1 MISSLVFSL
10 WLVGPLAQ
18 AAAPTDAD
26 TSTNVPAQASTP
38 SASEAGPSAAP
49 GPSGGAQGDADEG
62 AGSAAATDKGAP
74 AEAQVP
80 PMPATRTQL
89 SRAERELIKRELMEE
104 LNASLDEQRQKLR
117 AEIRAQIEAESASRL
132 LEDSYVYREDKP
144 RLELLELNGYFRVR
158 PELFYNLDLGRGAD
172 PSGNYLFP
180 RPARDGK
187 TLADVNM
194 RWRIEPTLNI
204 SEDVRLHAQLDVFD
218 NLIFGATPDGV
229 FGPNESELFA
239 VAARNQ
245 AYPRADRNWL
255 SDSIVARRIYGEV
268 VTPIGQFLFGRMG
281 SHWGMGMLTNSG
293 GESITSNYGGGDL
306 GDSVDRL
313 MFVSMPLAG
322 HYIVPF
328 IDFVS
333 EGPTSTRRGELFG
346 QAVDLEQSDDARD
359 YGLSVAR
366 RDTELEIKR
375 KLGAGQSIINYGL
388 YFVYRTQSY
397 DAADF
402 YAGSDVSGDTA
413 ELGYVARKAS
423 FYIPDLWFKFQT
435 KRWKAE
441 VELAGIFGKIEDVRT
456 SAADD
461 AEGQDVSVM
470 QFGGVARGEFLPIPN
485 LSISLEA
492 GFASGDRG
500 AGMGNSPGRSGN
512 VEAGIIDGPQFCL
525 SDQCAIFDDK
535 VNNFRFNRAYQVDLI
550 LWREL
555 LQGVTDAIYIKPG
568 VRYEVLS
575 GLDLWANLIYSRAI
589 YGSSTPS
596 SIVDGS
602 GNLSGRA
609 DLGIEIDIGA
619 QYVSGDG
626 FVAGVGYGVLFPLAG
641 LNNRIEDL
649 DAGTAH
655 MVRGWFGIVY

>member
-10 WLVGPLAQ
+10 WLLGPLAQ
-18 AAAPTDAD
+18 TATPSDAAPSQSAATPAAPQADAEKKDIAGEKASSPGADAGQSASDAD
-26 TSTNVPAQASTP
+26 RVSSRQAQAP
-38 SASEAGPSAAP
+38 AMPGASA
-49 GPSGGAQGDADEG
+49 QI
-62 AGSAAATDKGAP
+62 
-74 AEAQVP
+74 
-80 PMPATRTQL
+80 

-144 RLELLELNGYFRVR
+144 RLELLEIDGYFRVR

-194 RWRIEPTLNI
+194 RWRIQPTLNI

-229 FGPNESELFA
+229 FGPNDNELFA

-245 AYPRADRNWL
+245 AYPSEGGNWL
-255 SDSIVARRIYGEV
+255 SDSIIARRVYGEV

-366 RDTELEIKR
+366 RDTELEIQR

-402 YAGSDVSGDTA
+402 HTGSDISGDTA

-423 FYIPDLWFKFQT
+423 FYIPDLWFKFQS

-441 VELAGIFGKIEDVRT
+441 IELAGIFGKIEDVRT
-456 SAADD
+456 SALDD
-461 AEGQDVSVM
+461 GEGQDISVM
-470 QFGGVARGEFLPIPN
+470 QFGGVARGEFLPIPS

-492 GFASGDRG
+492 GFASGDKG
-500 AGMGNSPGRSGN
+500 AGMGNSPGRSGD

-525 SDQCAIFDDK
+525 SDQCAVFDDR
-535 VNNFRFNRAYQVDLI
+535 VTNFRFNRAYQVDLI

-568 VRYEVLS
+568 IRYEIIS
-575 GLDLWANLIYSRAI
+575 GLDVWANFIYSRALF
-589 YGSSTPS
+589 GSSTPS
-596 SIVDGS
+596 SIIDSS
-602 GNLSGRA
+602 GELSGHA
-609 DLGIEIDIGA
+609 DLGIEIDLGA

-626 FVAGVGYGVLFPLAG
+626 FVAGVGYGVLFPLSG
-641 LNNRIEDL
+641 LNNRLEDL

-655 MVRGWFGIVY
+655 MVRGWFGIIY

>member
-1 MISSLVFSL
+1 
-10 WLVGPLAQ
+10 
-18 AAAPTDAD
+18 
-26 TSTNVPAQASTP
+26 
-38 SASEAGPSAAP
+38 
-49 GPSGGAQGDADEG
+49 
-62 AGSAAATDKGAP
+62 
-74 AEAQVP
+74 
-80 PMPATRTQL
+80 
-89 SRAERELIKRELMEE
+89 
-104 LNASLDEQRQKLR
+104 
-117 AEIRAQIEAESASRL
+117 
-132 LEDSYVYREDKP
+132 
-144 RLELLELNGYFRVR
+144 
-158 PELFYNLDLGRGAD
+158 
-172 PSGNYLFP
+172 
-180 RPARDGK
+180 
-187 TLADVNM
+187 
-194 RWRIEPTLNI
+194 
-204 SEDVRLHAQLDVFD
+204 
-218 NLIFGATPDGV
+218 IFGATPDGV
-229 FGPNESELFA
+229 FGPNDNELFA

-245 AYPRADRNWL
+245 AYPSEGGNWL
-255 SDSIVARRIYGEV
+255 SDSIIARRVYGEV

-333 EGPTSTRRGELFG
+333 EGPASTRRGELFG

-366 RDTELEIKR
+366 RDTELEIQR

-402 YAGSDVSGDTA
+402 HTGSDISGDTA

-423 FYIPDLWFKFQT
+423 FYIPDLWFKFQS

-441 VELAGIFGKIEDVRT
+441 IELAGIFGKIEDVRT
-456 SAADD
+456 SALDEG
-461 AEGQDVSVM
+461 EGQDISVM
-470 QFGGVARGEFLPIPN
+470 QFGGVARGEFLPIPS

-492 GFASGDRG
+492 GFASGDKG
-500 AGMGNSPGRSGN
+500 AGMGNSPGRSGD

-525 SDQCAIFDDK
+525 SDQCAVFDDR
-535 VNNFRFNRAYQVDLI
+535 VTNFRFNRAYQVDLI

-568 VRYEVLS
+568 IRYEIIS
-575 GLDLWANLIYSRAI
+575 GLDVWANFIYSRALF
-589 YGSSTPS
+589 GSSTPS
-596 SIVDGS
+596 SIIDSS
-602 GNLSGRA
+602 GELSGHA
-609 DLGIEIDIGA
+609 DLGIEIDLGA

-626 FVAGVGYGVLFPLAG
+626 FVAGVGYGVLFPLSG
-641 LNNRIEDL
+641 LNNRLEDL

-655 MVRGWFGIVY
+655 MVRGWFGIIY

>member
-26 TSTNVPAQASTP
+26 TSANVPAQASTP

-74 AEAQVP
+74 AEPQVP

-245 AYPRADRNWL
+245 AYPRAGRNWL